1 MSLMMR
7 LKTEVGTGWCYPSV
21 SPTTFCSISFDGTRP
36 IMNVDDDISF
46 MLSSWTLRGLWW
58 WKQCAVSVKHVMHP
72 MLHASPSNVWS
83 SQFILSSNST
93 AWLWGCL
100 SVRCS
105 WWWRCKESV
114 EYIFLKWKL
123 QKQYCLK
130 HVMYPVLRG
139 SHLIFDISSS
149 YFHQTNVSSCYGW
162 QYAYNLQ
169 HLWHVTTLKA
179 NS

>member
-7 LKTEVGTGWCYPSV
+7 LRLAQ
-21 SPTTFCSISFDGTRP
+21 DGATHPCPQQRSAQFHLMALVQLWSS
-36 IMNVDDDISF
+36 MNDICF

-72 MLHASPSNVWS
+72 MLHASPSNDWS

-130 HVMYPVLRG
+130 HVMYPMLRG
-139 SHLIFDISSS
+139 SHLIFDVSSS

-162 QYAYNLQ
+162 QYAYNHQ
-169 HLWHVTTLKA
+169 HLPHVTTLKA

>member
-7 LKTEVGTGWCYPSV
+7 LRLAQ
-21 SPTTFCSISFDGTRP
+21 DGAT
-36 IMNVDDDISF
+36 
-46 MLSSWTLRGLWW
+46 
-58 WKQCAVSVKHVMHP
+58 HP
-72 MLHASPSNVWS
+72 CPQQRSAQFHLMALVQLWS
-83 SQFILSSNST
+83 SMMIYALCYHHEYYEDYDDENSVVLNMWCIPCYVQVLLMTDVPSSYFHLIHLNG
-93 AWLWGCL
+93 LWGCL
-100 SVRCS
+100 SVMCS

-130 HVMYPVLRG
+130 HVLYPMLRG
-139 SHLIFDISSS
+139 SHLIFDVSIS

-169 HLWHVTTLKA
+169 HLPHVTTLKA